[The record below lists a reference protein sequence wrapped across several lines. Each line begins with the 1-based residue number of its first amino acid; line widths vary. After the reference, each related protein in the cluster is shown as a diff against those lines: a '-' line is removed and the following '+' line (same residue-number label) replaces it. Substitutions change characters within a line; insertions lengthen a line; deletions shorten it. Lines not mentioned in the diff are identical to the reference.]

1 MNPPTV
7 VVVEDEAAIADTIL
21 YALRTDGMQ
30 AEHLVLGSDALQRL
44 RAAPADLVIL
54 DVGLPDMSGF
64 EVCRTLRTFSD
75 VPVIFLTARHEEIDR
90 IVGLEI
96 GADDYVVKPFSPRE
110 LAARV
115 RVILRRAGGRA
126 GAPAPASVSASA
138 PPPARFTHDAAGA
151 RIAFHGQWL
160 ALTRYEYRLLA
171 LLVAQPGRIYSRAQL
186 MDSVWH
192 DAADTIDR
200 TVDTHIKTVRAKL
213 RAVDATFDAIRT
225 HRGMG
230 YSLDP

>member
-1 MNPPTV
+1 MTNPPSILV
-7 VVVEDEAAIADTIL
+7 IEDEAAIADTIL
-21 YALRTDGMQ
+21 YALSTDGMSV
-30 AEHLVLGSDALQRL
+30 AHCALGGAALARL
-44 RAAPADLVIL
+44 RAQVPDLVIL
-54 DVGLPDMSGF
+54 DVGLPDINGF

-115 RVILRRAGGRA
+115 RVILRRAGTRA
-126 GAPAPASVSASA
+126 T
-138 PPPARFTHDAAGA
+138 PPPAPPAAAAAAQGFTLDADGA
-151 RIAFHGQWL
+151 RVAWRGRWL
-160 ALTRYEYRLLA
+160 DLTRYEYLLLS
-171 LLVAQPGRIYSRAQL
+171 LLLRHPGRIYSRAQL
-186 MDSVWH
+186 MALVWH

-200 TVDTHIKTVRAKL
+200 TVDTHVKTVRAKL
-213 RAVDATFDAIRT
+213 RALDPACDPIRT

-230 YSLDP
+230 YSLAA